1 MAEGMQRNGEIY
13 SIGPNILLNK
23 SFSYQIKPIVVTFL
37 VMNTHSPYLYLSHS
51 SAQLEQA
58 RPAEGWGWGRGKSKI
73 FHKLDNSFVV
83 NQELAVQ

>member
-1 MAEGMQRNGEIY
+1 MVVWTEEMAGGMQRNGEIY

-37 VMNTHSPYLYLSHS
+37 VMNNHSPYLYLSHS

-58 RPAEGWGWGRGKSKI
+58 RPSWRMGLGLGE
-73 FHKLDNSFVV
+73 
-83 NQELAVQ
+83 VQNISQTG